1 VILLDTHALYWA
13 VAEPRKLSRVAARAI
28 ERGSL
33 RDEIGIASVTLF
45 ELADLLHRQRI
56 QGKGGGPVGTRV
68 EALRAAAR
76 ARVFELTT
84 EIAVAA
90 AEFPASFS
98 GDPLDRI
105 IAATARVLEVPLVT
119 KDRRIQD
126 SPLVRTIW

>member
-1 VILLDTHALYWA
+1 MIILDTHALYWA
-13 VAEPRKLSRVAARAI
+13 VAEPRKLSREAARTI
-28 ERGSL
+28 ERAAT
-33 RDEIGIASVTLF
+33 RDAIGIASVSLF
-45 ELADLLHRQRI
+45 ELADLLHRKRVR
-56 QGKGGGPVGTRV
+56 GTGAGPVAAGV
-68 EALRAAAR
+68 DSLRAAAR

-84 EIAVAA
+84 EIAAAA

-98 GDPLDRI
+98 GDPMDRI